1 MKNKKL
7 FKLSFSI
14 ILVILMTISNVFAV
28 NKAIE
33 MGSAGNSGKYIAN
46 THYSKLYLKSGKQVY
61 CLEAGKTP
69 TENVTATL
77 VNNSSRLSGGLKYI
91 LKNGYPEKSF
101 TKDSDLD
108 FYITQTAVWL
118 YLDEVTGSHN
128 IGEGI
133 RSTGSDPHNL
143 RPYINKLL
151 SEGLSHKNDSTQVVS
166 PELNI
171 TTKNSKMVITEGYYL
186 SDSITVTTNN
196 QSATITLKNI
206 PNNTKIVKQD
216 NTEFIYSKEFTV
228 NNNETFKV
236 KIPTSSVLDS
246 TSDIKIE
253 ANTTAADYQIYE
265 YQPPRSDMQN
275 VVLLEKENK
284 KATKELTLS
293 IENSIV
299 TIVKVDTNTKQPLA
313 GATLVLKDSNGKE
326 ITRWES
332 TINGHVI
339 KNLANGDYTI
349 EEISA
354 TKGYLLNHN
363 VAKFTVSE
371 SKKELKVL
379 FENAPKNVVV
389 NINKVDKE
397 TNAPLAGAVLIVKKN
412 NQEIARFTTTTSSYV
427 LTDLEDGTY
436 TVEELSAPAGYIKS
450 NEIRTFVI
458 DDQHLSHQITIVNSK
473 EVIVPDTDSTTSLLL
488 FLLGISIIGAGLGF
502 VYKNGKQ
509 A

>member
-1 MKNKKL
+1 MKNKNLLKIT
-7 FKLSFSI
+7 FSI
-14 ILVILMTISNVFAV
+14 ILVAVLAVCNVFAAS
-28 NKAIE
+28 KTIE
-33 MGSAGNSGKYIAN
+33 LGFAGNSGKYIAN

-91 LKNGYPEKSF
+91 LKNGYPEKKF
-101 TKDSDLD
+101 TGDNDLD

-133 RSTGSDPHNL
+133 RSTGSDPHGL
-143 RPYINKLL
+143 RTHINKLL
-151 SEGLSHKNDSTQVVS
+151 NEGLAHRNDSLQPVS

-171 TTKNSKMVITEGYYL
+171 TTKNSKMIITEGYYL
-186 SDSITVTTNN
+186 SDSIAVSTNN
-196 QSATITLKNI
+196 QSATVALKNI
-206 PNNTKIVKQD
+206 PN

-246 TSDIKIE
+246 TSNIKIE
-253 ANTTAADYQIYE
+253 ASTTAADYQIYE

-299 TIVKVDTNTKQPLA
+299 TIVKVDTKTKQPLA

-326 ITRWES
+326 ITKWVS

-354 TKGYLLNHN
+354 PKGYILNHN

-458 DDQHLSHQITIVNSK
+458 DDEHLSHQITIANSK
-473 EVIVPDTDSTTSLLL
+473 EVIVPDTDSASSLLL